1 MHNYA
6 ITIMKLHVN
15 CITVYRLKEKF
26 EFILRATFQHA
37 RNLAMLTV
45 IYKTSML
52 IMQRIS
58 GRTHPLQNFIAAFMG
73 GYAVF
78 GENNKVNMQVHMLFK
93 VVLPFFF
100 RVGMSI
106 RIIFSCLWLDFGV
119 PFVSIYH
126 LWGVSI
132 II

>member
-93 VVLPFFF
+93 VVLPFF
-100 RVGMSI
+100 
-106 RIIFSCLWLDFGV
+106 LE
-119 PFVSIYH
+119 
-126 LWGVSI
+126 
-132 II
+132 